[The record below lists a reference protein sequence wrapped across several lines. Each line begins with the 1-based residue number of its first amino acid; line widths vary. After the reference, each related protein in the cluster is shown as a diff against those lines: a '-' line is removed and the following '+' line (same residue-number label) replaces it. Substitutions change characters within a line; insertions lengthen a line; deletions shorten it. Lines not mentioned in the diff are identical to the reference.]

1 MTPPAWL
8 RTGVVPRFATGFAAM
23 PLAVLAILEGGPV
36 LAAVVAALL
45 ALAVLEF
52 GLGLRLQRS
61 DPVLW
66 LAAAGAVAMS
76 AVALTDSVP
85 TAWPLSAAVLAIVA
99 APALGQLVRER
110 GQPPDD
116 APDPGPFAALCRRA
130 AVGLGALVYIGWLGS
145 FIVLLRELPQGE
157 EWLLLAVAA
166 GMATDSGAF
175 AVGKLLGR
183 QPMAPRISPRKTIE
197 GGIGGLHCRLRRRA
211 ADQPAARPAGRR
223 LEDGVAG
230 HRPAADGDGGR
241 PGRIGHQARARRE
254 GLLAVAAR
262 ARGRPGPARQPA
274 LRRPDR
280 ILLRAMD
287 RSVTP
292 PPADA
297 ERPRG
302 RPHGRPIRVALLGS
316 TGSIGRQ
323 TIDVIQAMPER
334 FELRGLAAGRNL
346 DALAAQAAAL
356 RPAAIWAAGGPG
368 ERLREIAAA
377 AGATIATMD
386 EMAADPLLDVLVV
399 GTAGRAG
406 LEPTLAALEH
416 GRAVALANK
425 EVVVMAG
432 HLVRAAADRGGGQL
446 RPVDSE
452 HSAIWQCLWG
462 EEGNAIR
469 RILLT
474 ASGGALRDLPREALD
489 DVTPEQALRH
499 PTWNMGAKITIDS
512 ASLVNKGMETIEARW
527 LFDVPYE
534 RVEVVQHA
542 ESIVHSLVEM
552 GDGSV
557 KAQLG
562 NPDMRLP
569 IQCALT
575 YPERLQPTVAPLD
588 LAALGAL
595 HFAAP
600 DLDRYPVCAS
610 ASQRPDAAAGRT
622 PACWPP
628 PTRWPCRPSWRV
640 RSASPPSPT

>member
-1 MTPPAWL
+1 M
-8 RTGVVPRFATGFAAM
+8 
-23 PLAVLAILEGGPV
+23 
-36 LAAVVAALL
+36 
-45 ALAVLEF
+45 LEF
-52 GLGLRLQRS
+52 GLGMRLQRS

-66 LAAAGAVAMS
+66 LAMAGAVAMS
-76 AVALTDSVP
+76 AVALTDSIP
-85 TAWPLSAAVLAIVA
+85 TAWPFSAAVLAIVA

-116 APDPGPFAALCRRA
+116 APDPGPFAAHCRRA

-157 EWLLLAVAA
+157 EWLLLAVAGGHGHRHRRVPPSASCWA
-166 GMATDSGAF
+166 GGRWRPASAPARRSRGGSAGCMVGFAAVLLINLLPDLQVAVWKMVLLGIALPLMATAGDLAESVIKRALDVKDF
-175 AVGKLLGR
+175 SQLL
-183 QPMAPRISPRKTIE
+183 
-197 GGIGGLHCRLRRRA
+197 
-211 ADQPAARPAGRR
+211 
-223 LEDGVAG
+223 
-230 HRPAADGDGGR
+230 
-241 PGRIGHQARARRE
+241 PGP
-254 GLLAVAAR
+254 
-262 ARGRPGPARQPA
+262 RGRPGPARQPA

-297 ERPRG
+297 E
-302 RPHGRPIRVALLGS
+302 RPIRVALLGS

-368 ERLREIAAA
+368 GRLREIAAS

-575 YPERLQPTVAPLD
+575 YPERLEPTVAPLD

-600 DLDRYPVCAS
+600 DLDRYPGLRLSQEAGRRGGTYPCVLAAADEVAVS
-610 ASQRPDAAAGRT
+610 AFLEGQIRFTAIPEVIDAALSAARGRRRPRPGDDRRRRCLGAALRRAAHPRAG
-622 PACWPP
+622 AGLMAPP
-628 PTRWPCRPSWRV
+628 
-640 RSASPPSPT
+640 